1 MKITDVEAIIVRQ
14 PDGITFIGDGT
25 QDTVIVLVHTNAG
38 ITGAAEV
45 DSAPYVV
52 KAIIDMPASHSAC
65 QGLRELVVGED
76 PFDVEKIWNKMY
88 TYAYY
93 HGRAAAVIH
102 AMSGID
108 NALWD
113 IMGKATGLPCYK
125 LLGGNYRTEIP
136 AYISILMPETPEQVC
151 SLIAHHMKECYC
163 GIKFGWGGLGK
174 DPKKDLE
181 LVKTAREALGP
192 DKVLM
197 IDIAMAWTDYKVAR
211 NACKAF
217 EQYDVFWVEEPFRVE
232 READF
237 VRLRENVGLNIATGE
252 EFFTF
257 AEFQKYIDDGACDI
271 VQPDISRCGGLTV
284 ARKVRDYA
292 YAKGIRVVPHNFKS
306 GLLLS
311 ATMQFIATV
320 PDALFLEYCGQ
331 ETVLSRN
338 LVKEPIRA
346 VNGMVKIPAKP
357 GMGFELDWDTIN
369 KYRVEA
375 AL

>member
-1 MKITDVEAIIVRQ
+1 MKITKVEAIPIRQKTAIQAINDSSQDGLIVRIQ
-14 PDGITFIGDGT
+14 TD
-25 QDTVIVLVHTNAG
+25 AG
-38 ITGAAEV
+38 ITGYGEV
-45 DSAPYVV
+45 DSAPWVC
-52 KAIIDMPASHSAC
+52 KAIIESPASHRMAM
-65 QGLRELVVGED
+65 GLARVVVGRD
-76 PFDVEKIWNKMY
+76 PYDVEKIWNDMY
-88 TYAYY
+88 KFSIFYGQ
-93 HGRAAAVIH
+93 HGAVIH

-136 AYISILMPETPEQVC
+136 AYISILMPETPEQVR

-357 GMGFELDWDTIN
+357 GMGFELDWDTVN